1 MKVHIFGSLSG
12 TEPKAGRHHTAWA
25 LELDNGDLYWFD
37 AGENSARSA
46 YLMGLNL
53 FRLKAIFISHSHIDH
68 IGGIFNLFGVIKKM
82 RTISGDET
90 PRKIDLR
97 LPRPDI
103 EVPLMQLMNAFHN
116 VPPHTDIVSRTLND
130 GDLYDDGSVQVE
142 VLANTHIQV
151 PEGAKPE
158 SFSFRITSG
167 SRTIIFSG
175 DVRSVE
181 EIIPWCRE
189 GADLLLM
196 ENGHHS
202 PPLLCARWQELNCPL
217 KRILFIHQG
226 REYLGYPQET
236 LRKCRDAWDGPV
248 GFAED
253 RTTLEL

>member
-12 TEPKAGRHHTAWA
+12 TEPRSGRHHTAWA
-25 LELDNGDLYWFD
+25 LELNNGDLYWFD

-53 FRLKAIFISHSHIDH
+53 FQLKSVFISHSHIDH

-82 RTISGDET
+82 RTLSGEET
-90 PRKIDLR
+90 PCKIDLH

-103 EVPLMQLMNAFHN
+103 EGPLMQLMNAFHN
-116 VPPHTDIVSRTLND
+116 VPPCTDIVTSTLNG
-130 GDLYDDGSVQVE
+130 GDFFDDGSVQVE
-142 VLANTHIQV
+142 VLANEHIKV

-167 SRTIIFSG
+167 SKTIIYSG

-181 EIIPWCRE
+181 EIAPWCRE

-202 PPLLCARWQELNCPL
+202 PPWLCARLKELKCPL
-217 KRILFIHQG
+217 KWILFIHQG
-226 REYLGYPQET
+226 REYLNFPQET
-236 LRKCRDAWDGPV
+236 LRKCRNAWGGPV
-248 GFAED
+248 GFAVD
-253 RTTLEL
+253 RMSLEI